1 LENTENT
8 PPAPTR
14 LTDDETDVRLDAVRD
29 LPFFQTKRSVVIRPV
44 LKACAF
50 DVEHTGRAINVL
62 ENIGCMDISA
72 ACEITANLNSLGDGE
87 SFKLLLN
94 SVEGFP
100 NEKANSRSRRV
111 ERLQHARRQNV
122 WCERV
127 G

>member
-87 SFKLLLN
+87 SFKLLLK
-94 SVEGFP
+94 SVDCEKRIFEGIVQELTALCVFF
-100 NEKANSRSRRV
+100 SDLS
-111 ERLQHARRQNV
+111 
-122 WCERV
+122 CF
-127 G
+127 